1 MAILTDTSAWYNK
14 ACSYTLQGNIEQA
27 IENLQ
32 KAIALNPDEYR
43 EMANTDSDFDKI
55 REDERFQALI
65 REAVSGD

>member
-1 MAILTDTSAWYNK
+1 
-14 ACSYTLQGNIEQA
+14 LQGNIEQT

-32 KAIALNPDEYR
+32 QAINLKPDEYR

-55 REDERFQALI
+55 REDERFKTLI